1 MTLNALLTLLEF
13 CTIFMKKNLLFA
25 IFQDEDDIGCFGR
38 SDTSGPQHYGRSK
51 VSGKPS
57 QSKTCEH
64 SSLFIIAMKL
74 SQSHP

>member
-1 MTLNALLTLLEF
+1 MTLNELLTLLEISF

-51 VSGKPS
+51 VSGKPQHS
-57 QSKTCEH
+57 QVNQWLRTKP
-64 SSLFIIAMKL
+64 I
-74 SQSHP
+74 